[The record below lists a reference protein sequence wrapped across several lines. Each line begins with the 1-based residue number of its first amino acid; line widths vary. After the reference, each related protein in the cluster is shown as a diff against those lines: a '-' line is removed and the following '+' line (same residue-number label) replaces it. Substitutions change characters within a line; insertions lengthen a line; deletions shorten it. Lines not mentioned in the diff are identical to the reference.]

1 MFRIISIIC
10 LLSLLL
16 VFSSKGQLPES
27 TTLWLEA
34 SSLGSSDLDE
44 IPSWSTTIGNFDF
57 QGTGSE
63 LPNYTASTEN
73 DFASVNFNSNGH
85 FVYQGSTD
93 LIGGNSA
100 IILFFK
106 PSTQN
111 YTILAKGRAQSTD
124 SQNSDVSFF
133 PFSDIFRI
141 RWDEDGETRSLD
153 PPNFPIDS
161 VLFMRLVLDRSNSE
175 ARLYVNETLLA
186 TTDCSPTYNLGE
198 STRSL
203 FVGSYQLAPQFTY
216 NGVLYDFGVI
226 KGEFDSIAR
235 QELLLYM
242 GFKYTDQINLGDD
255 IVLQPDQSCAIEIAS
270 VQEYESFIW
279 STGETSSS
287 IIINAPGKYSVLA
300 TDEFG
305 FLTTDTIDVGFGEQH
320 IDEQYTL
327 CSYDSLLWD
336 LELQSGYT
344 YTWSDGLETTESFR
358 YLSPGSSY
366 SVEVSNGFCS
376 TTTPT
381 VTIESD
387 TYSETVELT
396 ESSNFCL
403 GNDLFL
409 TSGLEEAETY
419 LWSTNEETPIIQPQI
434 SGEYWVE
441 TTNANGCI
449 GRDTIDVDIVGVT
462 PDVNWSV
469 PSLIC
474 PLSEVAFEDNTLPI
488 AGDEL
493 IEWSWNFGD
502 GSFADIQNPGH
513 TYDTA
518 GGFTVLLSVTAA
530 SGCSNTLANTVE
542 VLNSPQPEF
551 SSDQGCVGFAVNFQN
566 ETTIPTGESISSFL
580 WTFESEF
587 SSEIENP
594 SYTFDSSGQN
604 TAMLDVTFING
615 CSASNIQEINIPAS
629 LPAPAS
635 INLVYPNSDQVL
647 FDDDVTFRWNLT
659 ENFYGFELELLNLS
673 EGVSQ
678 SFLVEEAIDSLQ
690 LTLDSFGNYSWRVNV
705 FNACRDTTASTLEN
719 FTYASLENLNI
730 NLNSWFSADNAGN
743 NIDSEGV
750 SSLDNLATNGISISQ
765 GEPLSRPV
773 ILPNEL
779 NGKPV
784 VSFDGI
790 DDFLR
795 SESANSPLAE
805 ISLFMVWKTRSGA
818 IQNVI
823 DGIPGSGRKR
833 VYYTTSGGNSL
844 AFNAGQVVQYQKE
857 APFDY
862 LISTCIY
869 DGENSSAFDNG
880 VLQVSGSIG
889 LSPFGGITMGA
900 SISTTFYFDG
910 AIAELIIAEG
920 ALNTQDRVSIENYLR
935 AKYFPNLL
943 LPPFDLGADI
953 FVDYGFCPVTIDAGP
968 GYESYLWSTG
978 ETSQSIVVLKSGVYS
993 VTVTDQYG
1001 YASTDRIEVHY
1012 PVEVID
1018 DFAICSNADS
1028 LWVTTLELYDVT
1040 WQDGT
1045 TTSNYLITDSG
1056 EYSFSV
1062 VDTLLCVFN
1071 SETLI
1076 VSLDEFPDET
1086 ELTDIP
1092 TFCLGNDLF
1101 LSSGFAEAET
1111 YLWSTDEVSPF
1122 IQPQESGEYW
1132 VEATN
1137 ANGCVGRD
1145 TVEVTIAGIAPD
1157 TEFDFNPPCAEN
1169 DVLFN
1174 DLTIPEGGT
1183 VTEWDWVFEN
1193 NGAGTSTA
1201 ENPAIFYPFVGTYP
1215 VALTVTLDNGCTGTK
1230 RDTVFVNPLPLV
1242 NFSAP
1247 LICAGNEVFFESF
1260 TGVPGGGTIAQW
1272 DWSFGNGT
1280 VDMGAIGSTSFEVL
1294 GFNTVTHIVT
1304 TGDAC
1309 TDSLTRTVEILGS
1322 PVVAF
1327 DVTDVCLG
1335 ETVVFEENV
1344 DVSISG
1350 PVFYNWQFGDG
1361 FFSNFPNTSH
1371 EYAQAGVYE
1380 VTLTATGNNVGVN
1393 GCVDQE
1399 TREIRVYEPPLANS
1413 TTTDACIGAA
1423 VNLVDISLWRVI
1435 EGTTDPVISRQ
1446 WNILDGPTG
1455 SQEGFIGMDSVQ
1467 TFIPAAAGTFDVGL
1481 ELATAAGC
1489 QASSTGSF
1497 LVQAIPSA
1505 DFDLTLPEINP
1516 PFTSVPD
1523 NLSEDGINFEW
1534 LINGEL
1540 VSTEFEPTLTFDS
1553 AGDYEVVLVATN
1565 DLNCTDSAM
1574 AMYTVILPEYD
1585 IALIELQYQ
1594 TQGTTLVLNAIISN
1608 NGNVVVETFDTEI
1621 EVGRDIQFTVV
1632 SEFTLPPGDLVD
1644 YPLGSDIGYLPGRDL
1659 PYTCMRISNPNGQ
1672 METDTTNNYLCI
1684 GLNDQRA
1691 TFGDPYP
1698 NPAKDEV
1705 KLTFVLPEDGPLNVE
1720 ITGSDGRLMESFIL
1734 DLKEGL
1740 NTVDYPLIGWS
1751 EGMYFLKFSYR
1762 NQEEVF
1768 RLVVAR

>member
-1 MFRIISIIC
+1 MLAAFIAPLFLHGQSVQSVFWLTPQSIIADEDGNIVEWQ
-10 LLSLLL
+10 SIDSDI
-16 VFSSKGQLPES
+16 FGIQSE
-27 TTLWLEA
+27 LE
-34 SSLGSSDLDE
+34 LQPIMVEDFYNGSSAV
-44 IPSWSTTIGNFDF
+44 SFNGTQSFDF
-57 QGTGSE
+57 PSSIDMISGNKSFFFLFAPE
-63 LPNYTASTEN
+63 EN
-73 DFASVNFNSNGH
+73 TYSLFAKGRSFSGDSQNGH
-85 FVYQGSTD
+85 FSIVPLGGTFRIKFQELEEVISIEFPNLELDEVHLLQVNIDRTAGQCVVFINSEEISTVSINQTYNAGSTD
-93 LIGGNSA
+93 AASFIGAYSGA
-100 IILFFK
+100 
-106 PSTQN
+106 
-111 YTILAKGRAQSTD
+111 
-124 SQNSDVSFF
+124 
-133 PFSDIFRI
+133 
-141 RWDEDGETRSLD
+141 
-153 PPNFPIDS
+153 
-161 VLFMRLVLDRSNSE
+161 
-175 ARLYVNETLLA
+175 
-186 TTDCSPTYNLGE
+186 PT
-198 STRSL
+198 
-203 FVGSYQLAPQFTY
+203 FTY
-216 NGVLYDFGVI
+216 NGKILELALFPFSPDQIQQEIIMLDMGSRYLNPLDL
-226 KGEFDSIAR
+226 GEDIIIGPAQDCSISLSTGGSFDSY
-235 QELLLYM
+235 L
-242 GFKYTDQINLGDD
+242 
-255 IVLQPDQSCAIEIAS
+255 
-270 VQEYESFIW
+270 W
-279 STGETSSS
+279 STGEETSG
-287 IIINAPGKYSVLA
+287 ILTTGPGRYSVVA
-300 TDEFG
+300 TGEKG
-305 FLTTDTIDVGFGEQH
+305 FKVTDTIDVGFGEQH

-336 LELQSGYT
+336 LELQNGYT

-366 SVEVSNGFCS
+366 SVEISNGFCS

-396 ESSNFCL
+396 ESLNFCL

-409 TSGLEEAETY
+409 ASGLDEAETY

-441 TTNANGCI
+441 ATNANGCI

-474 PLSEVAFEDNTLPI
+474 PLSEIDFEDNTLPI

-518 GGFTVLLSVTAA
+518 GGFTASLTVTAA
-530 SGCSNTLANTVE
+530 SGCSNTLVNTVD

-594 SYTFDSSGQN
+594 SYTFESSGQN

-615 CSASNIQEINIPAS
+615 CAASSIQEINIPAS
-629 LPAPAS
+629 ILAPES

-647 FDDDVTFRWNLT
+647 FVDDVTFRWNLT

-690 LTLDSFGNYSWRVNV
+690 LNLDSFGNYSWRVNI
-705 FNACRDTTASTLEN
+705 FNACRDTTASALEN
-719 FTYASLENLNI
+719 FTYASPENLNI

-765 GEPLSRPV
+765 GEPTSKPI
-773 ILPNEL
+773 ILTNEL

-784 VSFDGI
+784 VSFDGV

-795 SESANSPLAE
+795 SDSANSPLAE

-823 DGIPGSGRKR
+823 DGFPGSGRKR
-833 VYYTTSGGNSL
+833 VYYTTSGNNSL
-844 AFNAGQVVQYQKE
+844 VFNAGELVQYQKE

-862 LISTCIY
+862 IISTCIY
-869 DGENSSAFDNG
+869 NGANSSAFENG
-880 VLQVSGSIG
+880 VLQDFGSIG
-889 LSPFGGITMGA
+889 LSLFGGITMGTGIDNA
-900 SISTTFYFDG
+900 FYLDG

-920 ALNTQDRVSIENYLR
+920 ALNTQDRISIENYLR
-935 AKYFPNLL
+935 TKYFPNLL

-978 ETSQSIVVLKSGVYS
+978 ETSQSIVVSKSGVYS

-1018 DFAICSNADS
+1018 DFTICSDVDS

-1071 SETLI
+1071 SDTLI

-1157 TEFDFNPPCAEN
+1157 AEFDFNPPCAEN

-1201 ENPAIFYPFVGTYP
+1201 ENPAIFYPFAGTYP

-1280 VDMGAIGSTSFEVL
+1280 VDMGAIGSTSFEIL